1 MHVANTTGNT
11 IPSFAVDKLGNRIED
26 LPLYNF
32 TDDGTVEIGLSWTP
46 ESVVPNEPTSFIM
59 DFFEYPENSRL
70 HLWPYNFVII
80 QNGTEIYRT
89 DEITQVG
96 SSVQT
101 YTFSSPGKTII
112 RIESGENKSSF
123 VQFGTVVYQNPYDN
137 AESIQ
142 NVSDDSFRLVSPL
155 TLVYAV
161 YAIII
166 ILPLSLVVILILY
179 KKKKI

>member
-1 MHVANTTGNT
+1 
-11 IPSFAVDKLGNRIED
+11 
-26 LPLYNF
+26 
-32 TDDGTVEIGLSWTP
+32 
-46 ESVVPNEPTSFIM
+46 
-59 DFFEYPENSRL
+59 
-70 HLWPYNFVII
+70 
-80 QNGTEIYRT
+80 
-89 DEITQVG
+89 
-96 SSVQT
+96 
-101 YTFSSPGKTII
+101 
-112 RIESGENKSSF
+112 